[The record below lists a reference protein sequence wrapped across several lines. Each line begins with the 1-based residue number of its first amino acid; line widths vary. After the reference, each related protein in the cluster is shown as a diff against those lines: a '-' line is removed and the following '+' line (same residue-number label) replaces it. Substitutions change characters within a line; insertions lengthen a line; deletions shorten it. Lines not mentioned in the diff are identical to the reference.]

1 MSAQKYGE
9 EVGSP
14 MTTGTNR
21 STLATPVYVIDDD
34 AAIVEEVGDFLKL
47 KGFVVQAFSVPGDA
61 LERMLIEP
69 EPFLVVTD
77 MQMPGL
83 SGLDL
88 VRELRHFG
96 GSPRIFETILFSAF
110 ADLDRA
116 INALKLGVLDFLVK
130 PVDLDQLVAAIYRA
144 SEALDLR
151 RDAKGNDRD
160 LSAQLAETLAKAKEL
175 TSTIENAA
183 VRLSRESVATP
194 TAPSAPPTVLRPLG
208 QPATAPTA
216 MPRLVVTPPRAM
228 PGQVPEDGEM
238 LHRIKA
244 LQAARRFRDKLLPS
258 CVDGDANW
266 EILLYLIEQSLL
278 HRVVSV
284 TSACH
289 ATTLPSTTAMRKIDE
304 LVSTGWLQKRPDPS
318 DRRRTLIAP
327 TDLCRDRMRS
337 YLLGL
342 PANIGT
348 PGFETSVPALA

>member
-1 MSAQKYGE
+1 
-9 EVGSP
+9 
-14 MTTGTNR
+14 MTSGPNR
-21 STLATPVYVIDDD
+21 SNAISTPIYVIDDD
-34 AAIVEEVGDFLKL
+34 ASIVEEVGDFLKL
-47 KGFVVQAFSVPGDA
+47 KGFVVRAFSVPAEA
-61 LERMLIEP
+61 LESMLAET
-69 EPFLVVTD
+69 EPFLLVTD

-96 GSPRIFETILFSAF
+96 GSPRVFETILFSAF

-130 PVDLDQLVAAIYRA
+130 PVDLDQLVAAIHRA
-144 SEALDLR
+144 AEALEQR
-151 RDAKGNDRD
+151 RDAKTNDRD

-183 VRLSRESVATP
+183 VRLSREAVAP
-194 TAPSAPPTVLRPLG
+194 GSPAPRPSAGIPVPPAQVTTPVH
-208 QPATAPTA
+208 
-216 MPRLVVTPPRAM
+216 RLVVNPPRTL
-228 PGQVPEDGEM
+228 PGQAPEDSEM

-327 TDLCRDRMRS
+327 TDLCRDRMRN

-342 PANIGT
+342 PVNIGT
-348 PGFETSVPALA
+348 PGFESSVPALA

>member
-1 MSAQKYGE
+1 
-9 EVGSP
+9 
-14 MTTGTNR
+14 MTPGPIR
-21 STLATPVYVIDDD
+21 SNAVSTPVYVIDDD
-34 AAIVEEVGDFLKL
+34 ASIVEEVGDFLKL
-47 KGFVVQAFSVPGDA
+47 KGFVVHAFSVPAEA
-61 LERMLIEP
+61 LEAMLSEA
-69 EPFLVVTD
+69 EPFLLVTD

-96 GSPRIFETILFSAF
+96 GSPRVFETILFSAF

-130 PVDLDQLVAAIYRA
+130 PVDLDQLVAAIHRA
-144 SEALDLR
+144 AEALEQR
-151 RDAKGNDRD
+151 RDSKPNDRD
-160 LSAQLAETLAKAKEL
+160 LSVQLAETLAKAKEL
-175 TSTIENAA
+175 TSTIESAA
-183 VRLSRESVATP
+183 ARMSRET
-194 TAPSAPPTVLRPLG
+194 TAP
-208 QPATAPTA
+208 APTP
-216 MPRLVVTPPRAM
+216 MMSPRPASPAPLSSVPPQPVHRLAVPQPRTL
-228 PGQVPEDGEM
+228 PGQAPEDGEM

-327 TDLCRDRMRS
+327 TDLCRERMRN

-348 PGFETSVPALA
+348 PGFESSVPALA

>member
-1 MSAQKYGE
+1 MSAQLG
-9 EVGSP
+9 EVGLP
-14 MTTGTNR
+14 MTPSQNR
-21 STLATPVYVIDDD
+21 SQAIATPIYVIDDD
-34 AAIVEEVGDFLKL
+34 ASIVEEVGDFLKL
-47 KGFVVQAFSVPGDA
+47 KGFVVHAFSIPEDA
-61 LERMLIEP
+61 LQTMLGET
-69 EPFLVVTD
+69 EPFLLVTD

-96 GSPRIFETILFSAF
+96 GAPRVFETILFSAF

-130 PVDLDQLVAAIYRA
+130 PVDLDQLVAAIHRA
-144 SEALDLR
+144 SDALDQR
-151 RDAKGNDRD
+151 RDVKPNDRD

-183 VRLSRESVATP
+183 VRLSREAVPTP
-194 TAPSAPPTVLRPLG
+194 TAPGVRPSVVPPPI
-208 QPATAPTA
+208 QPAPQ
-216 MPRLVVTPPRAM
+216 PVHRLVVNPPRAL
-228 PGQVPEDGEM
+228 PGQAPEESEM

-327 TDLCRDRMRS
+327 TDLCRDRMRN

-342 PANIGT
+342 PVNIGT
-348 PGFETSVPALA
+348 PGFESPVPALA

>member
-1 MSAQKYGE
+1 
-9 EVGSP
+9 
-14 MTTGTNR
+14 MTPGLHR
-21 STLATPVYVIDDD
+21 SHTIATPVYVIDDD
-34 AAIVEEVGDFLKL
+34 ASIVEEVGDFLKL
-47 KGFVVQAFSVPGDA
+47 KGFIVHAFSVPAEA

-96 GSPRIFETILFSAF
+96 GAPRVFETILFSAF

-144 SEALDLR
+144 AEALDQR
-151 RDAKGNDRD
+151 RDVKTNDRD

-183 VRLSRESVATP
+183 VRLSREAVSPSAATIMP
-194 TAPSAPPTVLRPLG
+194 RPPQSAPPAPAAP
-208 QPATAPTA
+208 QPVH
-216 MPRLVVTPPRAM
+216 RLVINPPRTLPSQA
-228 PGQVPEDGEM
+228 PEEGEM

-327 TDLCRDRMRS
+327 TDLCRDRMRN

-342 PANIGT
+342 PVNIGT
-348 PGFETSVPALA
+348 PGFESSVPALA

>member
-1 MSAQKYGE
+1 
-9 EVGSP
+9 
-14 MTTGTNR
+14 MTAGNNR
-21 STLATPVYVIDDD
+21 HGAFDTPIYVIDDD
-34 AAIVEEVGDFLKL
+34 QGIVEEVSDFLGL
-47 KGFVVQAFSVPGDA
+47 KGFRVHPFSVPSEA
-61 LERMLIEP
+61 LERMLVEKD
-69 EPFLVVTD
+69 PFLLVTD

-96 GSPRIFETILFSAF
+96 GAPRIFETVLFSAF

-130 PVDLDQLVAAIYRA
+130 PIDVDQLVSAIHRA
-144 SEALDLR
+144 NEALAQR
-151 RDAKGNDRD
+151 RENERPDSD
-160 LSAQLAETLAKAKEL
+160 LSQQLAETLAKAKEL

-183 VRLSRESVATP
+183 VRLSREASVMPVSSA
-194 TAPSAPPTVLRPLG
+194 APHPQSGGPSSAVNQPRPLMP
-208 QPATAPTA
+208 PA
-216 MPRLVVTPPRAM
+216 RAM
-228 PGQVPEDGEM
+228 PGQSPEDGEM
-238 LHRIKA
+238 LHRIKS

-266 EILLYLIEQSLL
+266 EILLYLVEQSLL

-304 LVSTGWLQKRPDPS
+304 LVSSGWLQKRPDPS

-327 TDLCRDRMRS
+327 TDLCRERMRA

-348 PGFETSVPALA
+348 PGFESIQIPA

>member
-1 MSAQKYGE
+1 M
-9 EVGSP
+9 
-14 MTTGTNR
+14 MTSMNR
-21 STLATPVYVIDDD
+21 STLTTPVYVIDDD

-47 KGFVVQAFSVPGDA
+47 KGFTVQAFSVPSEA
-61 LERMLIEP
+61 LDRMLAET

-96 GSPRIFETILFSAF
+96 GAPRIFETILFSAF

-144 SEALDLR
+144 AEALDQR

-175 TSTIENAA
+175 TSTIEIAA
-183 VRLSRESVATP
+183 GRLSRESVTLP
-194 TAPSAPPTVLRPLG
+194 GMTAPPLRPMGG
-208 QPATAPTA
+208 QPPPMAAP
-216 MPRLVVTPPRAM
+216 MPRLVVNPPRAM
-228 PGQVPEDGEM
+228 PGQIPEEGEM

-266 EILLYLIEQSLL
+266 EILLYLIEQTLL

-348 PGFETSVPALA
+348 PGFESSVPALA

>member
-1 MSAQKYGE
+1 
-9 EVGSP
+9 
-14 MTTGTNR
+14 MTSGPNR
-21 STLATPVYVIDDD
+21 SNAISTPVYVIDDD
-34 AAIVEEVGDFLKL
+34 ASIVEEVGDFLKL
-47 KGFVVQAFSVPGDA
+47 KGFVVKAFSVPAEA
-61 LERMLIEP
+61 LEQMLAES
-69 EPFLVVTD
+69 EPFLLVTD

-96 GSPRIFETILFSAF
+96 GSPRVFETILFSAF

-130 PVDLDQLVAAIYRA
+130 PVDLDQLVAAIHRA
-144 SEALDLR
+144 AEALDQR

-160 LSAQLAETLAKAKEL
+160 LSTQLAETLAKAKEL

-183 VRLSRESVATP
+183 VRLSRESITPATSP
-194 TAPSAPPTVLRPLG
+194 LARPAAAPPPSAGPA
-208 QPATAPTA
+208 QPVH
-216 MPRLVVTPPRAM
+216 RLVVNPPRTL
-228 PGQVPEDGEM
+228 PGQAPEEGEM

-327 TDLCRDRMRS
+327 TDLCRERMRN

-342 PANIGT
+342 PVNIGT
-348 PGFETSVPALA
+348 PGFESSVPALA

>member
-1 MSAQKYGE
+1 MMPG
-9 EVGSP
+9 
-14 MTTGTNR
+14 MNR
-21 STLATPVYVIDDD
+21 SNTISTPVYVIDDD
-34 AAIVEEVGDFLKL
+34 ASIVEEVGDFLKL
-47 KGFVVQAFSVPGDA
+47 KGFVVHAFSVPAEA
-61 LERMLIEP
+61 LENMLAEA
-69 EPFLVVTD
+69 EPFLLVTD

-130 PVDLDQLVAAIYRA
+130 PVDLDQLVAAIHRA
-144 SEALDLR
+144 SEALEQR
-151 RDAKGNDRD
+151 RDSKPNDRD
-160 LSAQLAETLAKAKEL
+160 LSVQLAETLAKAKEL

-183 VRLSRESVATP
+183 VRLSRESSSP
-194 TAPSAPPTVLRPLG
+194 APSSMSSPRSVGAVPPPPPPVSQPVHRLNIG
-208 QPATAPTA
+208 QPRT
-216 MPRLVVTPPRAM
+216 L
-228 PGQVPEDGEM
+228 PGQAPEDGEM

-327 TDLCRDRMRS
+327 TDLCRDRMRN

-342 PANIGT
+342 PVNIGT
-348 PGFETSVPALA
+348 PGFESSVPALA